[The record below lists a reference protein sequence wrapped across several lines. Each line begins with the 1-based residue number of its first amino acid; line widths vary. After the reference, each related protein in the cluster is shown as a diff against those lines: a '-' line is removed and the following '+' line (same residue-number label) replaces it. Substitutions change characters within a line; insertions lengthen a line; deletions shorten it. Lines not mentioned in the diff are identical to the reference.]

1 MAAVDPLPSGVLR
14 RICAVLGDTVDGL
27 KGKDIAA
34 LLREARIDDPGEMTK
49 KDRLF
54 EALSARQTKDGASNA
69 VLACL
74 KLALSPSRF
83 LDAPEAF
90 DSWRQP
96 INEALAFVGLTVT
109 EDGTIK
115 RLAKAASTLS
125 EARARANR
133 FRESLRDRNVHHLV
147 ISGCASEIEDENY
160 FHAVFETTKSL
171 ADRVRGLTGLTE
183 DGAAL
188 VDRALGRSSG
198 ALPMLALNRLE
209 TRTDQSEHDGYANIL
224 RGLFGAFRNTTAHR
238 PKVSWPISE
247 QDALDMMTTASLLH
261 RRLDV
266 AVLVPVHLQAPAA

>member
-1 MAAVDPLPSGVLR
+1 MDKTT
-14 RICAVLGDTVDGL
+14 IW
-27 KGKDIAA
+27 
-34 LLREARIDDPGEMTK
+34 
-49 KDRLF
+49 
-54 EALSARQTKDGASNA
+54 LSH
-69 VLACL
+69 
-74 KLALSPSRF
+74 
-83 LDAPEAF
+83 
-90 DSWRQP
+90 W
-96 INEALAFVGLTVT
+96 
-109 EDGTIK
+109 
-115 RLAKAASTLS
+115 
-125 EARARANR
+125 
-133 FRESLRDRNVHHLV
+133 
-147 ISGCASEIEDENY
+147 
-160 FHAVFETTKSL
+160 L

-188 VDRALGRSSG
+188 VDRALGRSSR